1 MYDEL
6 VCIDGVPPS
15 IRHTT
20 VPDHTDSLA
29 HKPSKTTTPLI
40 DPVVSALAVC
50 GDRVT
55 RPKHMAKV
63 SKTEPPVRA
72 ISANPSERLLVERIS
87 RASDRKFINSP
98 TFPQDETALGWLR
111 YRLEDRA
118 R

>member
-1 MYDEL
+1 MYNEL

-29 HKPSKTTTPLI
+29 HKPSKTTAPLI

-72 ISANPSERLLVERIS
+72 ISAAPEFPEVEFDGS
-87 RASDRKFINSP
+87 A
-98 TFPQDETALGWLR
+98 G
-111 YRLEDRA
+111 RLELVSCSVVKFFGGDRSEVIDGLV
-118 R
+118 